1 MSLQG
6 DLSTLDLAGLF
17 QNLEAARKSGLLSIG
32 DVSTENGE
40 GQTQLYFREGRLA
53 LIAYPNRPS
62 LLEFLV
68 ASGAIRATELEAA
81 KKRRRRGQPLCD
93 VLIETK
99 ALSRERLLALAT
111 ARLTD
116 EACELLAAGVGRFQF
131 TNVDIPRGVFDPEER
146 ALGLGFAAGPLLLEA
161 ARRADHWRLIRERVP
176 SDSTHFV
183 LARPPRQ
190 VSESLAELFAAM
202 SKLLDGTRSVGEVVA
217 HFPHRRFDAYQ
228 LLADLVESQ
237 SLRLA
242 ASTDLNR
249 MVQELAR
256 YDKKRAWALLARG
269 LETNPQH
276 IDLLCTKVL
285 LAEKLGD
292 LEQASEA
299 LKLVVHQHLETG
311 KAGEAREWL
320 ARLKK
325 LDVHDPFVWEK
336 SFDLAVQEG
345 RKADAILDA
354 RKLVGLYRKRG
365 LHKKVCGILERL
377 IELQGATWDLVR
389 ELARARVDGGEPETG
404 VKILEKFGSAKLAS
418 ESYPLARKVY
428 EEILVLDPGSK
439 KAKETL
445 QDIKSGEHARR
456 RAYWRRMRVRVIV
469 GLLLLVLLP
478 WISYEALARRAYVEA
493 TRTIVREGWLE
504 AGRYAEAIQSYEQ
517 VLESYRFAT
526 ISLFEVERMLDALEA
541 RQNRSSAQ
549 E

>member
-32 DVSTENGE
+32 DVSTEDGE
-40 GQTQLYFREGRLA
+40 GQTQLYFHEGRLA
-53 LIAYPNRPS
+53 LIAYPNRPG

-68 ASGAIRATELEAA
+68 ASGAIRPTDLDAA
-81 KKRRRRGQPLCD
+81 KKRRRRGQPLCS
-93 VLIETK
+93 VLMETK
-99 ALSRERLLALAT
+99 ALSRAHLLALAT

-116 EACELLAAGVGRFQF
+116 EACELLAAGAGRFQF
-131 TNVDIPRGVFDPEER
+131 TDGGIPRGVFDPEER
-146 ALGLGFAAGPLLLEA
+146 ALGLAFAAGPLLLEA

-183 LARPPRQ
+183 IVRPPHH
-190 VSESLAELFAAM
+190 VSESSAELLPVVT
-202 SKLLDGTRSVGEVVA
+202 KLLDGTRSVSEVVA

-228 LLADLVESQ
+228 LLADLVEGQ
-237 SLRLA
+237 SIRLA

-269 LETNPQH
+269 LESNPHH
-276 IDLLCTKVL
+276 IGLLCTKVL

-299 LKLVVHQHLETG
+299 LKLVVQQHLETG
-311 KAGEAREWL
+311 KASEAREWL
-320 ARLKK
+320 GRLKK

-345 RKADAILDA
+345 RKADAMLDA
-354 RKLVGLYRKRG
+354 RKLVAIYRKPG

-377 IELQGATWDLVR
+377 IEIQGPTWELVR
-389 ELARARVDGGEPETG
+389 ELARARIDAGEPEAG

-428 EEILVLDPGSK
+428 EEILSLEPGSK
-439 KAKETL
+439 KAQETL
-445 QDIKSGEHARR
+445 ADIKNGEHARR
-456 RAYWRRMRVRVIV
+456 RAHWRVIRARV
-469 GLLLLVLLP
+469 IAGLLLVVILP
-478 WISYEALARRAYVEA
+478 WIGYEALARRAYVET
-493 TRTIVREGWLE
+493 TRTILREGWLE
-504 AGRYAEAIQSYEQ
+504 DGRHAEAIQSYQ
-517 VLESYRFAT
+517 QLLERYRYAT
-526 ISLFEVERMLDALEA
+526 ISLYEVDRMVDALEA
-541 RQNRSSAQ
+541 RRNRSSQ